1 MIREGFVSNS
11 SSSSFILKSSNKGVI
26 KDKKELIE
34 ALKKNKN
41 ERYIFVGKDLCD
53 GWDVFELTHTM
64 INMIL
69 NHQDRFIE
77 NADFKV
83 CYIDPEEFHEEAW
96 SCNGPDI
103 NDTPEDADDF
113 EIEDLED
120 ETLKKLLEKKRIF
133 IDYRAIGHDYEDDDY
148 AFMKGY
154 FLTDEE
160 WEEVENA
167 EWSIDS
173 KKKAFA
179 VILYSGEYN
188 NYEEAIATGRPI
200 TLVKNDFISQ
210 SFDFVPMIYM
220 HVADKEV
227 FPEKLSKNVKFYT
240 DFKFVKFDKEV
251 SMEIPFKIR
260 RVFGIVTEVKRIK
273 NFYKEEDVK

>member
-1 MIREGFVSNS
+1 MIDKNVIVQLAEEKLAS
-11 SSSSFILKSSNKGVI
+11 SSNYLVSVDVQPGNIIIVEIDNDEAVSIDDCV
-26 KDKKELIE
+26 ELSHYIE
-34 ALKKNKN
+34 DHL
-41 ERYIFVGKDLCD
+41 
-53 GWDVFELTHTM
+53 
-64 INMIL
+64 
-69 NHQDRFIE
+69 DR
-77 NADFKV
+77 
-83 CYIDPEEFHEEAW
+83 
-96 SCNGPDI
+96 
-103 NDTPEDADDF
+103 DADDF
-113 EIEDLED
+113 ELEDLED
-120 ETLKKLLEKKRIF
+120 GTLKKLLEKKRIF

-220 HVADKEV
+220 HVADKEI

-240 DFKFVKFDKEV
+240 DFKYVKFDTEV
-251 SMEIPFKIR
+251 SMEIPFKIKR
-260 RVFGIVTEVKRIK
+260 IFGIVTEVKRIK
-273 NFYKEEDVK
+273 NFYKEEDAK